1 MNHAQW
7 ERLKDLFQAALDQPA
22 SARRDWLRQQC
33 PDDRAIVREAEALLD
48 AHETAGAFLEQPAQV
63 DPADLET
70 LTPGARIGNY
80 VVIEELGR
88 GGMGVVYL
96 AEDQRL
102 GRRVAL
108 KSLPTSVASSL
119 ELRQR
124 LRREARA
131 AATISHPGVAVVY
144 ALEEID
150 EHLFIASE
158 YVSGESLRAVI
169 ARGPIVPARVQAM
182 ALEIASAL
190 AAAHAAG
197 VIHRDLKPENV
208 LITGD
213 GRIKIVDFGIA
224 QIEGPEATRLTRAG
238 AMLGTPAYMAP
249 EQLLGGTVDGRADLY
264 AVGVVLSEMLTG
276 RHPLRS
282 GGSPV
287 PTGPLA
293 AIIARCTQ
301 GDPAARFASAR
312 ELLSALEGGAA
323 PDTVGPAEAGRYE
336 RERAGPHV
344 GGSRFWWE
352 FHVQLVVDDP
362 DVLLFVVG
370 TDLDLVRSATT
381 GILREHLVEM
391 RPLVDQIALLIEHDD
406 RVLEPSLPS
415 AFRLRLTGCG
425 KAVRVAGGIA
435 ARRLQ
440 RRVRRPRRGVLRQRQ
455 LAAHRHP
462 DAIRILGVHTA
473 ERSPRPSGVRVT
485 RVGER
490 LRPALDHL
498 VVAGG
503 PILMTVARG
512 LGGGRRWRP
521 GRLHGRCAAT
531 CGRGNRHD
539 RRRKT

>member
-22 SARRDWLRQQC
+22 SARREWLRQQC
-33 PDDRAIVREAEALLD
+33 PDDLAIVREAEALLD
-48 AHETAGAFLEQPAQV
+48 AHETAGAFLEQPAQI

-158 YVSGESLRAVI
+158 YVSGETLRAVI
-169 ARGPIVPARVQAM
+169 ARGPMATARVQAM
-182 ALEIASAL
+182 ALEIAGAL

-197 VIHRDLKPENV
+197 VIHRDFKPENV
-208 LITGD
+208 LITGE

-224 QIEGPEATRLTRAG
+224 QIEGAEATRLTRAG

-293 AIIARCTQ
+293 GIIARCSQ
-301 GDPAARFASAR
+301 GDPAARYANAR
-312 ELLSALEGGAA
+312 ELQAALEDLA
-323 PDTVGPAEAGRYE
+323 PEDRPTEVGPHAR
-336 RERAGPHV
+336 R
-344 GGSRFWWE
+344 SRFWWE
-352 FHVQLVVDDP
+352 FHQAVAAVVYWAMAVPAWYARGLIGGWQGRTFFIVFLAAVVVAATARLHLWFTSRSYPTELAWVYRRSSVWIRIADWVFAI
-362 DVLLFVVG
+362 VLAIG
-370 TDLDLVRSATT
+370 
-381 GILREHLVEM
+381 GILIRDEHS
-391 RPLVDQIALLIEHDD
+391 PLTMILPSVAIGAVVAFLLIEPVTTRD
-406 RVLEPSLPS
+406 
-415 AFRLRLTGCG
+415 AFKRTG
-425 KAVRVAGGIA
+425 VA
-435 ARRLQ
+435 
-440 RRVRRPRRGVLRQRQ
+440 
-455 LAAHRHP
+455 P
-462 DAIRILGVHTA
+462 D
-473 ERSPRPSGVRVT
+473 
-485 RVGER
+485 
-490 LRPALDHL
+490 
-498 VVAGG
+498 
-503 PILMTVARG
+503 
-512 LGGGRRWRP
+512 
-521 GRLHGRCAAT
+521 
-531 CGRGNRHD
+531 
-539 RRRKT
+539 